1 MPSPLARCS
10 RIERVKIKHSQ
21 KLPNLTTDLVRAG
34 RAPVYKDVFLGY
46 QGRLYTLGPN
56 TKDCV
61 LREHRDRPI
70 HRQPPGPSPAD
81 SMRNMPREVRFCVL
95 LGG

>member
-61 LREHRDRPI
+61 HREHRAGPFTAN
-70 HRQPPGPSPAD
+70 PPAHC
-81 SMRNMPREVRFCVL
+81 RLIR
-95 LGG
+95 